1 MNWTCEALGKPAPD
15 RLGCSWPGSVCSHN
29 KLCCHATDKCVRRK
43 ENVEA
48 YCTNWDAEG
57 DEWLGGARQ
66 EYEVAPVA
74 PEEAR
79 GTSLFCLMGVLPGS
93 NEEQLRDIAAAKNGS
108 IFGCDESAVFDT
120 WQAEFV
126 HEGGWNSVANTDVF
140 KSVWNEVKKD
150 GRYKKYDW
158 TVKVDADSVFFPD
171 RLKWHLQ
178 NMNPPKKTPIYVKN
192 CNGGFGFYGAIEVFS
207 REALD
212 ELFWNGNVDNCAE
225 SVQGHS
231 GEDQYL
237 KECMDMIGV
246 GFMQNSDVLNTAGAT
261 SCGDPNRVCFHP
273 FKSTWAWEGCYNQV
287 VR

>member
-1 MNWTCEALGKPAPD
+1 MA
-15 RLGCSWPGSVCSHN
+15 
-29 KLCCHATDKCVRRK
+29 
-43 ENVEA
+43 
-48 YCTNWDAEG
+48 
-57 DEWLGGARQ
+57 
-66 EYEVAPVA
+66 
-74 PEEAR
+74 
-79 GTSLFCLMGVLPGS
+79 VLPGS
-93 NEEQLRDIAAAKNGS
+93 SEEELRDLASAKGAS
-108 IFGCDESAVFDT
+108 IFACDESAVFNT
-120 WQAEFV
+120 WQTEFV
-126 HEGGWNSVANTDVF
+126 HEGSWASVVNTDVF

-158 TVKVDADSVFFPD
+158 SVKVDADSVFFPD
-171 RLKWHLQ
+171 RLQWHLQ
-178 NMNPPKKTPIYVKN
+178 NMHAPKKLPIYIKN
-192 CNGGFGFYGAIEVFS
+192 TYRGFGFYGAIEVFS

-212 ELFWNGNVDNCAE
+212 ELFWNGNVDKCAE

-246 GFMQNSDVLNTAGAT
+246 GFMQNSDVLNTAGAS